1 LGTPYYM
8 SPEQAQGNKDVD
20 SRSDLWALGVIAFE
34 CMTGKRP
41 FSSDGLGDLVLQICI
56 RDIPVPS
63 EVVPVPPGF
72 DEWFKKAC
80 AREPDARFQTAR
92 DLAESLR
99 TALDLDSEAGG
110 SVPESKWVSTIALAA
125 KESFLSA
132 APTLSSDSL
141 PTSSRTPPSEDSRR
155 TTVDR
160 GATPPARNADATVND
175 SQWEIV
181 PHNEQRA

>member
-1 LGTPYYM
+1 QLDGEGHTRTGSLLGTPYYM

-20 SRSDLWALGVIAFE
+20 TRSDLWALGVIAFE

-80 AREPDARFQTAR
+80 ARDPDARFQTAR

-99 TALDLDSEAGG
+99 AALDLDSEPGG
-110 SVPESKWVSTIALAA
+110 SVPE
-125 KESFLSA
+125 
-132 APTLSSDSL
+132 
-141 PTSSRTPPSEDSRR
+141 
-155 TTVDR
+155 
-160 GATPPARNADATVND
+160 
-175 SQWEIV
+175 
-181 PHNEQRA
+181 